1 MTSWWLIY
9 QAKVSRLDEAMK
21 SQLLRAGRP
30 RMRSWQFDKVLLPR
44 IFGTDADTLIA
55 LLVSDSNGNTLY
67 QSDNWPSDLE
77 VNNLGDRVL
86 NPYLHLTDPY
96 P

>member
-1 MTSWWLIY
+1 
-9 QAKVSRLDEAMK
+9 
-21 SQLLRAGRP
+21 
-30 RMRSWQFDKVLLPR
+30 MRSWQFDKVLLPR